1 MSKRM
6 DGMPEA
12 AAHPRT
18 FDVARDRDHSGVSGE
33 GDVACGVMFPDGAV
47 VVQWQTAV
55 RSIVVY
61 SSVADMLYIHGH
73 GESTGI
79 RFHDQP
85 ERLYLAGGGWV
96 PHKVER

>member
-33 GDVACGVMFPDGAV
+33 GDVACGVMFPDGTV

-55 RSIVVY
+55 RSVVIY